1 MIDFILV
8 IFMVAISTILSWQ
21 FLNLVNILLEKSIET
36 GDLLVLTHG
45 QIRVATKPEDKII
58 GIALIP
64 SENQSL
70 EESTNG

>member
-70 EESTNG
+70 EESTK